1 MNTGGL
7 CPAAAAAAAAAFIAE
22 GKTIEEIELIAAVFV
37 QIGETLETIAAA
49 RNCEAAAKE
58 NNCGSSHSSL

>member
-1 MNTGGL
+1 MNSGGL
-7 CPAAAAAAAAAFIAE
+7 CPAAAATAAAAFIAE

-37 QIGETLETIAAA
+37 QIGETLETIAAT

-58 NNCGSSHSSL
+58 KNCQGHSSL